1 MAATI
6 SAIDPHP
13 RRQVRVHDTV
23 ISYVDVGAG
32 PPIVF
37 LHGNPTWSY
46 LWRNIIPH
54 VSDLGRCLA
63 PDLVGM
69 GQSGPAAGSAYRFV
83 DHAGYFDGWFEAL
96 DLTRDVTLVVHDWGS
111 ALGFIRAHRYPAQ
124 VRAIAYME
132 AIIQPRRW
140 DDFPAGRDEM
150 FRKLR
155 SDQGER
161 LVLDENFFIEVVLP
175 KSIIRRLS
183 DEEMAAYRR
192 PFPIRELRLPMLVWP
207 RELPIE
213 DLPPDVVRIVQG
225 YGAWLAESRIP
236 SFSSMPTRVLSSSGV
251 PGTSAAGCRTNT
263 RLRSKASISFRKT
276 RPPRSELRS
285 GTF

>member
-1 MAATI
+1 
-6 SAIDPHP
+6 
-13 RRQVRVHDTV
+13 
-23 ISYVDVGAG
+23 
-32 PPIVF
+32 
-37 LHGNPTWSY
+37 
-46 LWRNIIPH
+46 
-54 VSDLGRCLA
+54 
-63 PDLVGM
+63 
-69 GQSGPAAGSAYRFV
+69 
-83 DHAGYFDGWFEAL
+83 
-96 DLTRDVTLVVHDWGS
+96 
-111 ALGFIRAHRYPAQ
+111 
-124 VRAIAYME
+124 
-132 AIIQPRRW
+132 
-140 DDFPAGRDEM
+140 M

-192 PFPIRELRLPMLVWP
+192 PFPIRKSRLPMLVWP

-213 DLPPDVVRIVQG
+213 DSPPDVVRIVQG

-236 SFSSMPTRVLSSSGV
+236 KLFIDAD
-251 PGTSAAGCRTNT
+251 PGALLVGRARDFCRRLPNQHEAAVKG
-263 RLRSKASISFRKT
+263 IHFVQEE